1 MNSIRYVLTPLACLE
16 IVGVDTFSSNRYLL
30 MVPTKSELLPKTTK

>member
-16 IVGVDTFSSNRYLL
+16 IDGVDTFSSTRCPL
-30 MVPTKSELLPKTTK
+30 MVPIKLS